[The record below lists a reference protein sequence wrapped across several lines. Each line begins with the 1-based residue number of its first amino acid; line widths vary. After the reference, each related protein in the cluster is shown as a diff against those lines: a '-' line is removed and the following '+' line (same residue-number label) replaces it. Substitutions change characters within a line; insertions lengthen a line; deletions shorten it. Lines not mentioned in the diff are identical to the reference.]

1 MLCRLLTATGKSG
14 LPDSHFH
21 SPSISDW
28 MGYYD
33 IAADSNKSERTL
45 LSDIF
50 QAARNRGTGNTG
62 IFGLR
67 LQGQSFEYFL
77 QKLRLLSPGSLTDHE
92 RIQAVFGRTLF
103 VHLTRNNK
111 LEQAISYVIASQT
124 GLWHKAPNRQ
134 ELERLSA
141 LQEPVYDAMAIQQHM
156 TEFAVMDERWITWFS
171 SECITPQHINY
182 EDLSED
188 PISIT
193 GELLQRLGLDD
204 ELTIGLE
211 IPVVKL
217 ADTVN
222 SQWALRFR
230 SDNSF

>member
-1 MLCRLLTATGKSG
+1 
-14 LPDSHFH
+14 
-21 SPSISDW
+21 

-33 IAADSNKSERTL
+33 IAPDSTKSERTL

-62 IFGLR
+62 MFGLR
-67 LQGQSFEYFL
+67 LQGQSLEYFL
-77 QKLRLLSPGSLTDHE
+77 QKLRLLSPGRLTDHE
-92 RIQAVFGRTLF
+92 RIKAVFGRTLF
-103 VHLTRNNK
+103 VYLTRNNK

-124 GLWHKAPNRQ
+124 GLWHKEPNRQ
-134 ELERLSA
+134 ELGRLSA
-141 LQEPVYDAMAIQQHM
+141 LQEPVYDAVAIQQHM
-156 TEFAVMDERWITWFS
+156 TELAAMDNSWISWFS
-171 SECITPQHINY
+171 NEGISPQRINY

-204 ELTIGLE
+204 GLTIGLE

-217 ADTVN
+217 ANSVN